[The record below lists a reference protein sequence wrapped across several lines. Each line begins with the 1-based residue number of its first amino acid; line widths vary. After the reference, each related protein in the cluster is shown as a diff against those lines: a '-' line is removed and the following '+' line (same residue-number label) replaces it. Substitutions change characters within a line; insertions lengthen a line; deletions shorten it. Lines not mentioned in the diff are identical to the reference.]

1 MERRKFYTPHL
12 DRNYNKYSLEEEFS
26 TPLQFKTFY
35 PYSTCPTIILW
46 KEEDSTPL
54 LQKNYRSIY
63 RLTFSC
69 TRIFYTPI
77 LPELNHISV
86 EEFLPGRRNL
96 LTEKSTPRKSVHC
109 SEFPTTYIYSVN
121 NAESSHWSESTTYVT
136 LSKVKSQDTQ
146 VSKSSRQ
153 PRSNKLKNQNHR
165 SEELT
170 TPKLPLVTTHHLN

>member
-1 MERRKFYTPHL
+1 MNISPWRGIV
-12 DRNYNKYSLEEEFS
+12 NSVYNPLCEYLPGKRESSTTSTNSIYSA
-26 TPLQFKTFY
+26 
-35 PYSTCPTIILW
+35 CPTIILW

-69 TRIFYTPI
+69 
-77 LPELNHISV
+77 
-86 EEFLPGRRNL
+86 EEFSTTLFAWTTSHCLWGTFETEARSPRSLHLRSLFTALNFLLP
-96 LTEKSTPRKSVHC
+96 TSTLS
-109 SEFPTTYIYSVN
+109 T